1 MKKSDRDTSV
11 LIFFFVF
18 LSEIQK
24 NVMKQTLLL
33 FFVFFAGYGLFS
45 QNFVIEFKG
54 ENVILAGVPQKL
66 DVLPMNASVGKLSYS
81 MTNGTVAETD
91 SGIYTQNG

>member
-1 MKKSDRDTSV
+1 
-11 LIFFFVF
+11 
-18 LSEIQK
+18 
-24 NVMKQTLLL
+24 MKQTLLL